1 MKYLVLGGNGMA
13 GHVLALLLRE
23 RGHDVEVTARNTD
36 LFRDSIVLD
45 GGDRERLD
53 QVVTS
58 GRYDVVVNCAA
69 VLVQASELRP
79 DEAALINAHLPQ
91 RVAWVLRD
99 THTRLV
105 HISTDC
111 VFSGKEGPY
120 SEEAKPDGQ
129 AAYDRSK
136 ALGEIMND
144 KDLTLRLSIIGP
156 DWRPQRGGLFDW
168 FMHQEGELNGFTRAW
183 WSGITTIELAQAVEQ
198 LSQIGVT
205 GLMHL
210 APSESITKYEL
221 LVRLNETFGRG
232 LSIQPLQRE
241 SSDRRLTSSRT
252 DVDYQINDY
261 HQQLRDM
268 KTWIEQHPDLYPHYD
283 TGAQ

>member
-23 RGHDVEVTARNTD
+23 RGHDVDVTARNRD
-36 LFRDSIVLD
+36 LFEDSIMLDVLD
-45 GGDRERLD
+45 QERLE
-53 QVVTS
+53 QVVTG

-69 VLVQASELRP
+69 LLVQASELRA
-79 DEAALINAHLPQ
+79 DEAVLINAHLPQ
-91 RVAWVLRD
+91 RVAWMLRD

-111 VFSGKEGPY
+111 VFSGKDGPY
-120 SEEAKPDGQ
+120 SEEAQPDGQ

-136 ALGEIMND
+136 ALGEIVND

-198 LSQIGVT
+198 LSQTGVT

-210 APSESITKYEL
+210 APAESITKYEL

-232 LSIQPLQRE
+232 LSIQPVQRHA
-241 SSDRRLTSSRT
+241 SDRRLISVRG
-252 DVDYQINDY
+252 DVDYQVNGYD
-261 HQQLRDM
+261 QQMRDM
-268 KTWIEQHPDLYPHYD
+268 LAWLDQHSGLYPHYNTD
-283 TGAQ
+283 VT